1 MQNLQRALDILS
13 PLISPSR
20 RAKFVEVLSART
32 NQVTLVFENLQ
43 NEFNCGSCLRTADAF
58 GIHSVYVIERFEQFL
73 PSSSSSKASERW
85 LQVNHYNSTS
95 SCIAS
100 LRNHGYSIWASSL
113 EEQTMA
119 IDRIPSLN
127 SSLTWTP
134 SIKEN
139 LYPTPSSRKF
149 AFVFGNEHRGVST
162 TMIKQSD
169 GSFILPMCGFV
180 QSLNVSVSVA
190 VCLTYARH
198 FKLLQANLSD
208 QEKLEMQFL
217 WTVKDIPN
225 SYLILKRNGI
235 EMDQL

>member
-20 RAKFVEVLSART
+20 RAKFIEVLSART

-58 GIHSVYVIERFEQFL
+58 GIHSVHVIERFEQFL
-73 PSSSSSKASERW
+73 PSPSSSKASERW
-85 LQVNHYNSTS
+85 LRVNHYNTTN
-95 SCIAS
+95 SCIDS

-113 EEQTMA
+113 EKQTMA

-127 SSLTWTP
+127 SSLAWTP
-134 SIKEN
+134 SMEEN
-139 LYPTPSSRKF
+139 LYSPPPPSSRKF
-149 AFVFGNEHRGVST
+149 AFVFGNEHRG
-162 TMIKQSD
+162 
-169 GSFILPMCGFV
+169 
-180 QSLNVSVSVA
+180 
-190 VCLTYARH
+190 
-198 FKLLQANLSD
+198 LLKANLSD

-225 SYLILKRNGI
+225 AYLILKRNGI